1 MHGHLSLGSQH
12 ALTRPTPHLG
22 QFSPGGTGRAA
33 AEFVDLAAK
42 ACHQRMVNTT
52 FITTNHHILGGT
64 PVFAGTRVP
73 VRILFEYIETGETL
87 AEFFA
92 EFPSVSRE
100 LAQGVLQEAKQAV
113 VHPHS
118 A

>member
-1 MHGHLSLGSQH
+1 L
-12 ALTRPTPHLG
+12 RCHLG
-22 QFSPGGTGRAA
+22 
-33 AEFVDLAAK
+33 EFVDLTAK
-42 ACHQRMVNTT
+42 AHHWRMLDTT
-52 FITTNHHILGGT
+52 FIIINPHILDGT

-87 AEFFA
+87 AEFLDA
-92 EFPSVSRE
+92 FPSVSRE

-113 VHPHS
+113 VHAHS

>member
-1 MHGHLSLGSQH
+1 MGRYY
-12 ALTRPTPHLG
+12 LTRSVPCQSLRG
-22 QFSPGGTGRAA
+22 VAG
-33 AEFVDLAAK
+33 EFVDLAAK
-42 ACHQRMVNTT
+42 AYRWRMRDTT
-52 FITTNHHILGGT
+52 FITVNPHILGGT

-87 AEFFA
+87 AEFLD
-92 EFPSVSRE
+92 ECPSVSRE

-113 VHPHS
+113 VHAHS

>member
-1 MHGHLSLGSQH
+1 LRGG
-12 ALTRPTPHLG
+12 
-22 QFSPGGTGRAA
+22 PG
-33 AEFVDLAAK
+33 EFVDLAAK
-42 ACHQRMVNTT
+42 ACHQRMLDTT
-52 FITTNHHILGGT
+52 FIAINPHILRGT
-64 PVFAGTRVP
+64 HVFAGTREP

-87 AEFFA
+87 AEFLD

-113 VHPHS
+113 VHARS